1 MKERVGGRQRSF
13 FFLLVFSCLEIPLI
27 AGKALALCS
36 GGSSWGARGTRDPTP
51 PPLIFSQNR
60 APKGR
65 KKKCFE
71 TGLLR
76 ISGSGWPPPPPPPF
90 IWRSAF
96 ATALS
101 EQIPS
106 AFSLPLHWPKH
117 SICSIDKCTF
127 CLCYTYNTSLS
138 LFFFYQTGT
147 DLSSSQSRF
156 VSYFRSVFNVVA

>member
-76 ISGSGWPPPPPPPF
+76 ISGSGWPPPPPP
-90 IWRSAF
+90 
-96 ATALS
+96 LS
-101 EQIPS
+101 EGLHSPLLCQSKFLAPS
-106 AFSLPLHWPKH
+106 HFLYIGQ
-117 SICSIDKCTF
+117 SI
-127 CLCYTYNTSLS
+127 LS
-138 LFFFYQTGT
+138 AQLINVHFVCATLTTPVCLFF
-147 DLSSSQSRF
+147 LSNRNGSL
-156 VSYFRSVFNVVA
+156 VISV